1 MDQGSGR
8 SIACD
13 ENEATSLQNGV
24 IRASNVVI
32 ICYRAVRSLPSLVR
46 TYQELRVASFPRLR
60 GAGFSFFC

>member
-1 MDQGSGR
+1 MYQGSDR

-13 ENEATSLQNGV
+13 DNAVASLQDGV
-24 IRASNVVI
+24 LRASNVVI

>member
-13 ENEATSLQNGV
+13 DNVVTSLQGGV

-32 ICYRAVRSLPSLVR
+32 I
-46 TYQELRVASFPRLR
+46 
-60 GAGFSFFC
+60 